1 MASSYL
7 LKLLCLSFI
16 SRSVADIVLQLDFM
30 KGQGAFFFFC
40 GWLNALYGIKTILY
54 DLQLQGAH
62 YKCTQQ
68 IIKDP

>member
-7 LKLLCLSFI
+7 LKFLCLSFI

-30 KGQGAFFFFC
+30 KGQGAFFC
-40 GWLNALYGIKTILY
+40 GWLNALHGIKTTLY
-54 DLQLQGAH
+54 DLQLHGAH